1 MSTFPQ
7 ACTVNKGAVNRQ
19 PLAHGA
25 DVQGVARQDHI
36 PRASKNGHQSS
47 PELPHSDQGNRSM
60 IPEKAEVREVT
71 KTTPKRGIK
80 EGTVAPNKKTKP
92 EESAATTTKKKK
104 VTKARKVT
112 KAKTVAKA
120 KKAAKAKKVTKAKKK
135 EIHVQGSN
143 RHPKSVQGKKKCQRQ
158 DIIKGQESIEGK
170 KGVKDINGDK
180 VDESE
185 EDQAGK
191 WTLV

>member
-120 KKAAKAKKVTKAKKK
+120 KKAAKAKKVTKAKK
-135 EIHVQGSN
+135 
-143 RHPKSVQGKKKCQRQ
+143 CQRQ